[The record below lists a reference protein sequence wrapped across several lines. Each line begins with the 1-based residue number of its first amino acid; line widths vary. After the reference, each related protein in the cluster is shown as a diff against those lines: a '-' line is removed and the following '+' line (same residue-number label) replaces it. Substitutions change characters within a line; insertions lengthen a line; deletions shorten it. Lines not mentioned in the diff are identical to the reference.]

1 MNELLAN
8 VYGTGGFE
16 KTASEGGADHSTLAD
31 LALAFANEAVEG
43 DDHEKVASAHQEIF
57 DHLVSFD
64 RAGRAIAHHA
74 FSQMEKAAH
83 EGDSSALEAFF
94 GDVIASSNEPE
105 VPDARAAV
113 MAEIER
119 RLA

>member
-16 KTASEGGADHSTLAD
+16 KTASENGEMPTLAS
-31 LALAFANEAVEG
+31 LALTFANEAVGSE
-43 DDHEKVASAHQEIF
+43 DHEKLASAQSDIF
-57 DHLVSFD
+57 EHLVSFD
-64 RAGRAIAHHA
+64 RAGRAIAQHE

-83 EGDSSALEAFF
+83 EGDASAIEAFF
-94 GDVIASSNEPE
+94 SDMIEEEPTDV
-105 VPDARAAV
+105 RAAV
-113 MAEIER
+113 LAEIER

>member
-16 KTASEGGADHSTLAD
+16 KTASEGGTDYSTLAD

-43 DDHEKVASAHQEIF
+43 EDHEKVASAHQEIF

-64 RAGRAIAHHA
+64 RAGRAIAHHE

-94 GDVIASSNEPE
+94 SDVLEDVATPEPT
-105 VPDARAAV
+105 DAREAV
-113 MAEIER
+113 LAEIER